1 MKNICLIKVFVTITI
16 SLVLIFSF
24 STSVFADENKGYS
37 AKDGVVEIYSGI
49 SDMNEHFYK
58 IKNCSGFIVSNSEN
72 GCYIVTASNGV
83 TISSKERKK
92 CLKKNKLSNESFGYN
107 DTIKVIINGD
117 VATTLT
123 TVATSKNENFSIL
136 RAENVI
142 NEKTPLKLGN
152 SVNKGD
158 YVYSLGFV
166 NTSANLYMQYDEDDV
181 MSFTGNVTNP
191 KVSLKNNTYI
201 EHTANF
207 DQDCLGGPLV
217 NEKGYVIG
225 LNCIYNSDGEYFSLG
240 IDTIKNIL
248 DNYSITYSSLNYD
261 NSYLEYTKLYDECNS
276 LCNSED
282 YTDESIEEMKTVLEE
297 VELSM
302 GENQSVDD
310 VKFAIQ
316 KLSEVKSQMVKKT
329 STLNKAIY
337 VLSGMLTALVFWLI
351 CILIRLRKHTHP
363 KKDKVKN
370 PNYKEEKEENIESTE
385 ELITIPNVRHSCRI
399 AYLKSID
406 SQVKIKIEKNR
417 FTMGSD
423 ADEVDFSVNNRAV
436 SRKHATI
443 ELIDDKFVIFDN
455 NSVNGTYV
463 NDVFVESIGK
473 ELKNGDLVALANEQF
488 IFEEKTIVGGG
499 I

>member
-1 MKNICLIKVFVTITI
+1 MKNIRFLKVLLIVTI
-16 SLVLIFSF
+16 SLIWLVSF
-24 STSVFADENKGYS
+24 PTSVFADEKEYRAEN
-37 AKDGVVEIYSGI
+37 GVVEIYSGI

-72 GCYIVTASNGV
+72 GCYIVTALNG
-83 TISSKERKK
+83 ISISTKERKK
-92 CLKKNKLSNESFGYN
+92 CLKNNKLSNESFGYN

-123 TVATSKNENFSIL
+123 AVATSKNENFSIL

-152 SVNKGD
+152 SVNEGD

-166 NTSANLYMQYDEDDV
+166 NTSTDLYMQYDEDDV
-181 MSFTGNVTNP
+181 MSFTGIVKKP
-191 KVSLKNNTYI
+191 KVSLKNNNYI

-207 DQDCLGGPLV
+207 ERGCLGGPLV
-217 NEKGYVIG
+217 NAEGYVVG
-225 LNCIYNSDGEYFSLG
+225 LNCSHNSESEYFSLG

-248 DNYSITYSSLNYD
+248 DNYSITYSSLSYD

-282 YTDESIEEMKTVLEE
+282 YTAESIEEMKAALEE

-302 GENQSVDD
+302 DENPSVDD
-310 VKFAIQ
+310 VESAIQ

-329 STLNKAIY
+329 STLHKAIY
-337 VLSGMLTALVFWLI
+337 VLSGMLTALVFLLI

-370 PNYKEEKEENIESTE
+370 LDCEEEKDEKIKSTE
-385 ELITIPNVRHSCRI
+385 GLTTIPNVRRSCRI

-406 SQVKIKIEKNR
+406 SQVKIKIDKNR

-463 NDVFVESIGK
+463 NDVFVESVGK
-473 ELKNGDLVALANEQF
+473 ELNNGDLVALANEQF